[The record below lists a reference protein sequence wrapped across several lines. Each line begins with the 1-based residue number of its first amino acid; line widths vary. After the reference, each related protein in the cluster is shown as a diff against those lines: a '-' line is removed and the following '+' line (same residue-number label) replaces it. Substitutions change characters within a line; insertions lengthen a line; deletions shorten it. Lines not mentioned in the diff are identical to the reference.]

1 MLQAVFAC
9 GHIIAQLFLEF
20 QPAFSCSTRLDFFR
34 QNFVQCG
41 KTGRKFTAVCRRFFA
56 ESYVRKGRWLNRWEG
71 SVYEWQKKK
80 PSEWMTSIFGDP
92 YGNRTHITAVKG
104 RCLNLLTNGPG
115 SGNLT
120 RTDDTPGMNRMLY
133 QLSYAAINVPYLTGT
148 MYYKG
153 YSEICQ
159 LHLCAF
165 S

>member
-1 MLQAVFAC
+1 MLVIEPDGVGSMHEAQKNPD
-9 GHIIAQLFLEF
+9 IIKMSGF
-20 QPAFSCSTRLDFFR
+20 
-34 QNFVQCG
+34 
-41 KTGRKFTAVCRRFFA
+41 
-56 ESYVRKGRWLNRWEG
+56 
-71 SVYEWQKKK
+71 
-80 PSEWMTSIFGDP
+80 FGDP

>member
-1 MLQAVFAC
+1 MTGSFAISSIVF
-9 GHIIAQLFLEF
+9 GNH
-20 QPAFSCSTRLDFFR
+20 
-34 QNFVQCG
+34 
-41 KTGRKFTAVCRRFFA
+41 
-56 ESYVRKGRWLNRWEG
+56 
-71 SVYEWQKKK
+71 
-80 PSEWMTSIFGDP
+80 GDP

-120 RTDDTPGMNRMLY
+120 RTDDNTGMNRVLY